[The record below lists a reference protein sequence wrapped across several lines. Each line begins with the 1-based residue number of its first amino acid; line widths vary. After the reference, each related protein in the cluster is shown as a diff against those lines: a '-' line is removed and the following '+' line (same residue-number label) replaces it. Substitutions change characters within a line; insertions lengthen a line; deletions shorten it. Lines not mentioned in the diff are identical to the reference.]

1 MQWEFYKV
9 PFKESV
15 ALLRERRV
23 LVKSRMALILAKR
36 CHLLSADSRL
46 ADLRVL
52 GDARCPTQ
60 KYVSSAD
67 SLSFTMEMVEPVSSC
82 ELYT

>member
-1 MQWEFYKV
+1 
-9 PFKESV
+9 
-15 ALLRERRV
+15 
-23 LVKSRMALILAKR
+23 
-36 CHLLSADSRL
+36 
-46 ADLRVL
+46 LRVL

-60 KYVSSAD
+60 EYVSSAD

>member
-1 MQWEFYKV
+1 
-9 PFKESV
+9 
-15 ALLRERRV
+15 
-23 LVKSRMALILAKR
+23 
-36 CHLLSADSRL
+36 LLSADSRL

-52 GDARCPTQ
+52 GDTRCPTQ